1 MSPRTLTI
9 TLNPT
14 VDVSGE
20 TELLR
25 PVHKVRTTPLTYEP
39 GGGGINV
46 AGVISNLGGDVESL
60 YVAGGATGTLLAELL
75 INRPFRSIH
84 IPNTAPVRMS
94 FNLFERTSG
103 FEYRFVPEG
112 EPISGDA
119 IDACLDTVASFRGN
133 YVVASG
139 SVPIGAPED
148 LLVKMA
154 QIVKRNGA
162 RFVLDTSG
170 AALTYT
176 LEHADVFLAK
186 PSLSELRHLAGDALN
201 EGTAREAA
209 MAVIDAGRCELLAI
223 TLGAEGAML
232 AMKDNLIR
240 MPALHVVTKSTV
252 GAGNSFL
259 GAMVWAL
266 SEGWDRERAFKL
278 GIAAGAAAA
287 MTPGTQLCEREDVMR
302 LFETLI

>member
-1 MSPRTLTI
+1 MPSRILTI

-46 AGVISNLGGDVESL
+46 AGVISNLGGNVESL

-75 INRPFRSIH
+75 INQPYKSIY
-84 IPNTAPVRMS
+84 IPNTAPIRMS
-94 FNLFERTSG
+94 FNMYERTSG

-119 IDACLDTVASFRGN
+119 IDSVLDAVDGFRGE

-139 SVPIGAPED
+139 SMPKDAPED
-148 LLVKMA
+148 LLVKIANM
-154 QIVKRNGA
+154 VEKNGA
-162 RFVLDTSG
+162 RFVLDSSG
-170 AALTYT
+170 RALAYT
-176 LEHADVFLAK
+176 IEHAKVFLAK
-186 PSLSELRHLAGDALN
+186 PSLSELRHLAGDTLN
-201 EGTAREAA
+201 EASAREAA
-209 MAVIDAGRCELLAI
+209 MTVIGRGKCEMLAI

-232 AMKDNLIR
+232 ADKHDLVR
-240 MPALHVVTKSTV
+240 LPALHVPTKSTV
-252 GAGNSFL
+252 GAGDSFL

-266 SEGWDRERAFKL
+266 SEGWDRTKAFKL

-287 MTPGTQLCEREDVMR
+287 MTPGTELCKRDDVMR
-302 LFETLI
+302 LFEQV